1 MSSAGVLDEAYP
13 SLRAETGT
21 SDQINTMWRI
31 LVGKVPEGFAQVLAR
46 CSSLAQT
53 KYMTRHNA
61 ALVALYFDGNA
72 KGPKACRLLSSLV
85 LTSGAQPVVPVRR
98 RSSILRFSCSRR
110 AHIGLIRNL

>member
-1 MSSAGVLDEAYP
+1 MKPTRAYAQRP
-13 SLRAETGT
+13 VRRTKLAPCGEC
-21 SDQINTMWRI
+21 
-31 LVGKVPEGFAQVLAR
+31 VGKVPEGFSQVLAR
-46 CSSLAQT
+46 CSLLAQT

-72 KGPKACRLLSSLV
+72 KGPKACRHLSSLV